1 MNPEATAAGEVSG
14 REAGGGEAGGSAV
27 SGVKAGGG
35 EAGGS
40 AASSV
45 NAGGSV
51 VSGGEATKAH
61 DDDVRFENRFPY
73 TAKTLRPV
81 YRKLTPLWLQSLYA
95 LWVAIGLAV
104 LPLLDSDIGKA
115 PVLALLL
122 VLLGL
127 NGLFVKPYLL
137 AREAAR
143 NHSKLT
149 NDRKSEAIVRFTDSE
164 IAGQEAR
171 NRSFY
176 TYNQIR
182 SVRST
187 RRMWLLMID
196 KRIALMVSKDGF
208 TKGHSADFPAY
219 IRSKC
224 PGIKG
229 TFK

>member
-1 MNPEATAAGEVSG
+1 MNPEATAAGEVS
-14 REAGGGEAGGSAV
+14 
-27 SGVKAGGG
+27 
-35 EAGGS
+35 GS

-51 VSGGEATKAH
+51 VSGGEASGGKASGGEATKAH

-81 YRKLTPLWLQSLYA
+81 YRKLTPLWLQCLYA

-149 NDRKSEAIVRFTDSE
+149 NDRKPEAIVRFTDSE

-176 TYNQIR
+176 TYDQIR

-187 RRMWLLMID
+187 RRMWLLLID
-196 KRIALMVSKDGF
+196 KRIALMISKEGF